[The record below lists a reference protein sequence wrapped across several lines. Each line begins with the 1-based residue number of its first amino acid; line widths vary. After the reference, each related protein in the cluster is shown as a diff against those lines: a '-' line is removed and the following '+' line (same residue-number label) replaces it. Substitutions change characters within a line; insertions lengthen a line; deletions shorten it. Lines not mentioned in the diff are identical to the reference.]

1 VNLGFTSKNQKEV
14 KARAKVKMETKK
26 IVATSLKHTNME

>member
-14 KARAKVKMETKK
+14 KARAKVKMETKRN
-26 IVATSLKHTNME
+26 VATSLQHTNME